1 MDNSQS
7 FSETLN
13 RVLNKAIQ
21 KEMTPRALDSETL
34 LYRME
39 LHVISAVGDHP
50 EINLTGLAE
59 ILGVTKSAVSQKVK
73 ILEKKGYLVIYKKEN
88 NNKEI
93 RFKLTEKGSGVFLS
107 HQDFHQSLKNKIKE
121 FVGNIDE
128 SDMEK
133 FTNILKFF
141 EHHFETL

>member
-1 MDNSQS
+1 MDNYQS
-7 FSETLN
+7 FSETMN

-21 KEMTPRALDSETL
+21 KEMTPRVLDSEVI

-39 LHVISAVGDHP
+39 LHVISAVGDHTG
-50 EINLTGLAE
+50 INLTGLAE
-59 ILGVTKSAVSQKVK
+59 LLGVTKSAVSQKVK
-73 ILEKKGYLVIYKKEN
+73 ILEKKGYLVISKKEN

-93 RFKLTEKGSGVFLS
+93 QFKLTQKGENIFCG
-107 HQDFHQSLKNKIKE
+107 HQEFHQQLNNKIKE

-141 EHHFETL
+141 EHHFESL